1 MSTSLL
7 YHGFAIRG
15 YRYRKTDYVNG
26 DVAFTIEQERK
37 ALRCAACGSADVESR
52 GSVMRAFQSVPMGKK
67 RTFVHLAVPKA
78 RCRACGAWRQV
89 VVGFADPKRRHTRAF
104 ERYALELCHPMT
116 IQDVAD
122 HLGAGWDRIKEIQK
136 RDLQRRFAKP
146 RLKEVRQIAIDE
158 ISIGKGQQ
166 YRTVVLDLES
176 GAIVFV
182 GKGKEANALKP
193 FWRRLRASGAKIR
206 AVATDMSKAYIYA
219 VREGLPKAVHVF
231 DRFHVVKLYHE
242 MLTNLRRALY
252 HELTDKLEKEV
263 LKGIRWLLLKNPE
276 NLDTQRDERQRLHEA
291 LQLNQPLAMAYYLKE
306 DLRQFWQQPNKR
318 TARAFLDTWIA
329 KADNSGV
336 ALLSKFANTMTM
348 YRTGLLAYYD
358 YPISTGPLEGT
369 NNKIKTMKR
378 QAYGYRDQEFF
389 ELKILALHETN
400 YQLVG

>member
-15 YRYRKTDYVNG
+15 YVYRKTDYVNG
-26 DVAFTIEQERK
+26 DVAFTIEQERET
-37 ALRCAACGSADVESR
+37 LCCVVCGSADVESR
-52 GSVMRAFQSVPMGKK
+52 GTVMRAFQSVPIGKK

-78 RCRACGAWRQV
+78 RCRVCDAWRQV
-89 VVGFADPKRRHTRAF
+89 AVGFADPKRRHTRAF
-104 ERYALELCHPMT
+104 ERYVLELCHSMT

-122 HLGAGWDRIKEIQK
+122 HLGAGWDRIKEIHK
-136 RDLQRRFAKP
+136 RDLRRRFAKP

-158 ISIGKGQQ
+158 ISIGKGHQ

-176 GAIVFV
+176 GAIIFV

-219 VREGLPKAVHVF
+219 VREALPKAVHVF
-231 DRFHVVKLYHE
+231 DRFHVVKLYLE

-252 HELTDKLEKEV
+252 HELTEKLEKEV

-276 NLDTQRDERQRLHEA
+276 NLDPKRDERQRLHEA
-291 LQLNQPLAMAYYLKE
+291 LQLNQPLAIAYYLKE
-306 DLRQFWQQPNKR
+306 DLRQFWRQPNKR

-336 ALLSKFANTMTM
+336 ALLRKFANTMTM

-378 QAYGYRDQEFF
+378 QAYGFRDQEFF
-389 ELKILALHETN
+389 KLKIYALHETK
-400 YQLVG
+400 YALVG